1 MTLTRTSNKITDLFD
16 GYEVNLISTT
26 SSAAKLTSSID
37 VETAKANMNAYI
49 ESINT
54 LKKIFNQKTF
64 RGSSTQEAGEL
75 SSDSVINGIKK
86 QIDFYLSNG
95 LPGFGENSLF
105 LSNLGARTE
114 KDGTLSLSS
123 SLFEK

>member
-1 MTLTRTSNKITDLFD
+1 MNT
-16 GYEVNLISTT
+16 Y
-26 SSAAKLTSSID
+26 ID
-37 VETAKANMNAYI
+37 
-49 ESINT
+49 SINT
-54 LKKIFNQKTF
+54 KKIFNEKTF

-86 QIDFYLSNG
+86 QIDLYLSNG

-123 SLFEK
+123 SLFEKEIKNNPSTYDAIFNSTIHLSTLLSVSGGVNKPPKQLCF